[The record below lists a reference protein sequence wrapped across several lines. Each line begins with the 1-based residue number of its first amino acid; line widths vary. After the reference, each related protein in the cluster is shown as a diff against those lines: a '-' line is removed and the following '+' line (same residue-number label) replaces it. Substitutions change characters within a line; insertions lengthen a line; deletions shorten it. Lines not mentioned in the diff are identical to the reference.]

1 MMTYNRTTLN
11 KVLLFAAAFITWQGC
26 LKTDLTGIDGIE
38 LSPAVAVPL
47 VKATFA
53 FQDFMKS
60 DSLLKIDNTGSVQIL
75 YSQDS
80 IASYSVADIVS
91 QATGTV
97 GANVSKN
104 VAMGDLSIAGFN
116 LTKTT
121 TLSSFSSSFSEPAK
135 SLFANGG
142 TTPFTGIPAF
152 MQATNTVSNLDD
164 IAEFQSI
171 TLASGQLQLSIKNDF
186 PFALTNLNIELLDR
200 GNGNTLITTINVGNL
215 AIGATTNATADL
227 ANKTFS
233 NKLAYRVPSLNC
245 AGIAANTAIS
255 STSTL
260 SVIVASSNMKI
271 KNGTVKMTA
280 QTLPAENII
289 AAVTTGNAAQKLQEI
304 TIKSAVANYTI
315 TKNIATNFKIDLVFP
330 TVKENGVAVKKTID
344 VTSNSVTG
352 SIAFNNAVMDLTSI
366 AAQPFNQLP
375 IQATV
380 SVLASTGYV
389 AINATDAISI
399 NTTLGSIVVGGAKGQ
414 FGSFNIAI
422 PKKSLNFAYDFSY
435 LNKSSQKLIFD
446 NPVMKLRYTNSFGIP
461 ISANLNIAASGL
473 LGSNEGLGAPTI
485 NISYPKI
492 AQAGQTIKDSFSI
505 TKTNSKIVQFLSI
518 LPNKIDYDGN
528 VSINSSNSAEV
539 NYFLPNS
546 KINMGFDFVLPL
558 KFSTQNLI
566 LRDTIKAGFV
576 DPTKSTDSYESAAL
590 LIEHNN
596 GFPLKT
602 AIDLIALTGTTTTS
616 IVENFSIPSA
626 SVAADGRV
634 SQANTGKQTLALNKT
649 QLSTLLKAEK
659 VIIVARLQT
668 AGDGTTPVVMLPTYI
683 FDVGIG
689 MQAKFKIKQ

>member
-38 LSPAVAVPL
+38 LSPTVAVPL
-47 VKATFA
+47 VKASFA

-60 DSLLKIDNTGSVQIL
+60 DSLLRIDNSGSIQIL

-80 IASYSVADIVS
+80 IASYSAADIVS

-104 VAMGDLSIAGFN
+104 VAIGDLSIAGFN
-116 LTKTT
+116 LTKST

-135 SLFANGG
+135 SLFTNGG

-152 MQATNTVSNLDD
+152 TQTTNTVSNLDD
-164 IAEFQSI
+164 ITEFQSV
-171 TLASGQLQLSIKNDF
+171 TLANGQLQLSIKNGF
-186 PFALTNLNIELLDR
+186 PFALNNLNIELLDR
-200 GNGNTLITTINVGNL
+200 GNGNALITTINVGNL
-215 AIGATTNATADL
+215 AIGATNNVTADL

-233 NKLAYRVPSLNC
+233 NKLAYRVPSLSC
-245 AGIAANTAIS
+245 AGIAANTTIS
-255 STSTL
+255 PASTL
-260 SVIVASSNMKI
+260 SVVITSSNMKI
-271 KNGTVKMTA
+271 KNGTVKITA
-280 QTLPAENII
+280 QTLPSENII
-289 AAVTTGNAAQKLQEI
+289 AAVTTGNAAQKLHEV
-304 TIKSAVANYTI
+304 TIKSATANYTI

-330 TVKENGVAVKKTID
+330 TVKENGVPVKKTID

-352 SIAFNNAVMDLTSI
+352 SIAFTNAVMDLTSI
-366 AAQPFNQLP
+366 AAQPYNQLP

-380 SVLASTGYV
+380 SVLATTGYV

-399 NTTLGSIVVGGAKGQ
+399 NTTFGNILVDGAKGQ
-414 FGSFNIAI
+414 FGNFNIAI
-422 PKKSLNFAYDFSY
+422 PKKSFNFAYDFSF

-446 NPVMKLRYTNSFGIP
+446 NPSMKLRYTNSFGIP

-473 LGSNEGLGAPTI
+473 LGSNESLGAPTI

-528 VSINSSNSAEV
+528 VSINSTNSAEV